1 MWLVSSWWWISLVM
15 VGLRC
20 SGETLECW
28 DSCVSWLKWP
38 LAVILFAKPCSVLF
52 CSSLHPL
59 FFNPAGSLSV
69 LESLLGLRG
78 FHPLLCLFSLLH
90 FSSIPERKPGF
101 YSLFSFPFPYFF
113 CFTFFMT
120 HLLCSI
126 SWLTFAFLFY
136 FIFVLFSFSFPLPF
150 CSGAVVA

>member
-1 MWLVSSWWWISLVM
+1 MFWRNSWVLRFMCVLTEVASRCNSL
-15 VGLRC
+15 C
-20 SGETLECW
+20 E
-28 DSCVSWLKWP
+28 
-38 LAVILFAKPCSVLF
+38 ALF

-78 FHPLLCLFSLLH
+78 FHPLLCLFSLLR
-90 FSSIPERKPGF
+90 FSSLPERKPGF
-101 YSLFSFPFPYFF
+101 YSLFSFLFPYFF

-136 FIFVLFSFSFPLPF
+136 FCPFFFFFSFTFLFGGSRGLIDRESDLKPKGHGFESQVRQEF
-150 CSGAVVA
+150 